1 MKLRVAKSF
10 NRWRYHSTRSNQAQ
24 MHSRKLAV
32 MIYERKLLPLARYS
46 PAAALFHQ
54 WKMRSAVQGAFDQKK
69 NKLQSEYEKLQSTV

>member
-1 MKLRVAKSF
+1 
-10 NRWRYHSTRSNQAQ
+10 
-24 MHSRKLAV
+24 